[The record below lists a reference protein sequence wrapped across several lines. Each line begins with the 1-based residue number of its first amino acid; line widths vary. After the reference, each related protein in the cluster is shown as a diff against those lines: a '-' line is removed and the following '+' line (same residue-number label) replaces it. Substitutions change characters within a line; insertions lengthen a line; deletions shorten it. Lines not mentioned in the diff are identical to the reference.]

1 MKLTERKII
10 GCVNVIKHF
19 EGIVKIEIDGKIREF
34 FLYYTSDDNG
44 DELEIYEDEDEIT
57 DNDIKDFIW
66 KNWEKIGI
74 DDIDSENIGWVEIK

>member
-19 EGIVKIEIDGKIREF
+19 EGIVKIEIDNKIREF
-34 FLYYTSDDNG
+34 YLHYTSDDNG

-66 KNWEKIGI
+66 ENWEEI
-74 DDIDSENIGWVEIK
+74 DDIDSENSGWVEIE